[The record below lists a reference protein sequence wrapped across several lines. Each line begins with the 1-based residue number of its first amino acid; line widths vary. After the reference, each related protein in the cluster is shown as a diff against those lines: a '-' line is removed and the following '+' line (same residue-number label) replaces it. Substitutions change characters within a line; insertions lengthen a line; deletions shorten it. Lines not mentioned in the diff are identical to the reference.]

1 MAFFVVKSGLVAYR
15 LAFLQT
21 KQRFIAYSVRKLIL
35 FTMPKTIIVANRLPV
50 KIQENNNEYTLIP
63 SEGGLATG
71 LGSVYKQDNNVW
83 IGWPGQ
89 VIPAEKQ
96 AQVAENLLDLS
107 LIPVYL
113 TQDDV
118 SEFYEGFSNDVL
130 WPVFH
135 YYASTYTTYKP
146 SNWDYYKSVNEK
158 FKDVILQNAEAG
170 DIIWIHDYQLLLLP
184 SLIRKERPDVSI
196 GFFLHIPFP
205 SHEMFRLIPW
215 RMELLNGMLGADL
228 IGFHT
233 FDDVRHFLSSV
244 TRILPT
250 PVSSNIVTCGERSI
264 VVESF
269 PMGIDEKKYAGL
281 TQLQEVKEQAS
292 QIRAIFKSNKLILSI
307 DRLDYSKG
315 ILQRLQALEL
325 LLEEHPEYIG
335 NLTLYM
341 VVVPSRD
348 TVPQYRFLRDQI
360 DKKVGNINARYR
372 TIDWTPISYYYRSL
386 PIETL
391 SALYSAADVC
401 LINPMRDGMNLV
413 SKEYVASRTNND
425 GVLILSEMAGA
436 SRELIDAL
444 IVNPNNVVQVKDAI
458 IEALSMP
465 VEEQRRRMTQ
475 MRQLVAKFNVN
486 HWVAIFMERLHEVK
500 LMQRSMQT
508 RHVHSSTAQ
517 SIINR
522 YHNTSK
528 RIIFLDY
535 DGTLVDFKPNVDQA
549 SPDKELYT
557 ILTQLSADPNN
568 HLVIISGRK
577 HENLSEWF
585 GDKNI
590 YLVAE
595 HGAWFKQQQMPWH
608 KINGLSTAW
617 KKDILTILEKY
628 VDRTPGSFIEEKTYS
643 MVWHYRKA
651 QRGLGELRAN
661 ELMNTLKFLA
671 TDKGLQLLPGDKVVE
686 VKNMEINK
694 GKAALSLVEQ
704 SDYDFIMALGDDFT
718 DEDLFK
724 SLPDSSVSIKVGTGA
739 SAAKFYVRNPKEVR
753 GLLKALTAEVPV
765 H

>member
-1 MAFFVVKSGLVAYR
+1 MSK
-15 LAFLQT
+15 
-21 KQRFIAYSVRKLIL
+21 I
-35 FTMPKTIIVANRLPV
+35 IIVANRLPV
-50 KIQENNNEYTLIP
+50 KIQENNNEYNLIP

-71 LGSVYKQDNNVW
+71 LGSVYKQGDNVW

-89 VIPAEKQ
+89 VIAEDKQEQFEKQ
-96 AQVAENLLDLS
+96 LFDLS

-113 TQDDV
+113 TGDDI

-135 YYASTYTTYKP
+135 YYASTYTIYKP
-146 SNWDYYKSVNEK
+146 SNWEYYLSVNHK
-158 FKDVILQNAEAG
+158 FKEVVLANAEAG
-170 DIIWIHDYQLLLLP
+170 DTIWIHDYQLLLLA
-184 SLIRKERPDVSI
+184 SLIRNERPDVAI

-215 RMELLNGMLGADL
+215 RKELLEGMLGADL

-250 PVSSNIVTCGERSI
+250 TVSSNVVTSGERSI

-269 PMGIDEKKYAGL
+269 PMGIDAEKYASL
-281 TQLQEVKEQAS
+281 TQQPEVKAQVQE
-292 QIRAIFKSNKLILSI
+292 IKDIFKDTKLILSI

-315 ILQRLQALEL
+315 ILQRLHAIEL
-325 LLEEHPEYIG
+325 LLDENPEYIG
-335 NLTLYM
+335 KITFYM

-348 TVPQYRFLRDQI
+348 TVPQYMHLRDQI
-360 DKKVGNINARYR
+360 DKKVGNINGRYR
-372 TIDWTPISYYYRSL
+372 TISWAPINYYYRSL
-386 PIETL
+386 PIETI
-391 SALYSAADVC
+391 SALYSAANVC

-413 SKEYVASRTNND
+413 SKEYVASRTQND

-436 SRELIDAL
+436 SHELIDAL
-444 IVNPNNVVQVKDAI
+444 IVNPNNVIQVKDTI
-458 IEALSMP
+458 IEALNMP
-465 VEEQRRRMTQ
+465 VNEQQQRMTQ
-475 MRQLVAKFNVN
+475 MRQLVSKFNVN
-486 HWVAIFMERLHEVK
+486 HWVALIMERLNEVK

-508 RHVHSSTAQ
+508 RHVHSATAQ

-535 DGTLVDFKPNVDQA
+535 DGTLVNFKPTAEQAIPDQ
-549 SPDKELYT
+549 ELYT
-557 ILTQLSADPNN
+557 ILTQLCADPNN

-577 HENLSEWF
+577 HENLEDWF

-590 YLVAE
+590 YLIAE
-595 HGAWFKQQQMPWH
+595 HGAWFKQQGMEWH
-608 KINGLSTAW
+608 KINGLSTSW
-617 KKDILTILEKY
+617 KKEIQGIFEKY

-643 MVWHYRKA
+643 LVWHYRKA
-651 QRGLGELRAN
+651 QPGLGELRAN
-661 ELMNTLKFLA
+661 ELINTLKFLA
-671 TDKGLQLLPGDKVVE
+671 TDKGLQLLPGDKVIE

-704 SDYDFIMALGDDFT
+704 CDYDFIMALGDDFT

-724 SLPDSSVSIKVGTGA
+724 SLPDSSISIKIGTGA
-739 SAAKFYVRNPKEVR
+739 SAAKFYLNNPKEVR
-753 GLLKALTAEVPV
+753 GLLNALTSNVTV
-765 H
+765 L

>member
-1 MAFFVVKSGLVAYR
+1 MLYINRGL
-15 LAFLQT
+15 
-21 KQRFIAYSVRKLIL
+21 KP
-35 FTMPKTIIVANRLPV
+35 FTMSKTIIVANRLPV
-50 KIQENNNEYTLIP
+50 KIQESNNEYHLIP

-71 LGSVYKQDNNVW
+71 LGSVYKKGDNVW

-89 VIPAEKQ
+89 VIEDDKQ
-96 AQVAENLLDLS
+96 EQIADRLHDLS

-113 TQDDV
+113 TRDDV

-146 SNWDYYKSVNEK
+146 SNWDYYQSVNEK
-158 FKDVILQNAEAG
+158 FKEVVLANAEPG
-170 DIIWIHDYQLLLLP
+170 DTIWIHDYQLLLLP
-184 SLIRKERPDVSI
+184 SLIRKERPDVAI

-215 RMELLNGMLGADL
+215 RKELLEGMLGADL

-250 PVSSNIVTCGERSI
+250 PVSSNVVTCGERSI
-264 VVESF
+264 VIESF
-269 PMGIDEKKYAGL
+269 PMGIDAEKYASL
-281 TQLQEVKEQAS
+281 TQQPAVQQQAEE
-292 QIRAIFKSNKLILSI
+292 IRDIFKNNQLILSI

-335 NLTLYM
+335 NITLYM
-341 VVVPSRD
+341 LVVPSRD
-348 TVPQYRFLRDQI
+348 SVPQYMHLRDQI

-372 TIDWTPISYYYRSL
+372 TINWTPISYYYRSF
-386 PIETL
+386 PIETIA
-391 SALYSAADVC
+391 ALYSAANVC
-401 LINPMRDGMNLV
+401 LVNPMRDGMNLV
-413 SKEYVASRTNND
+413 SKEYVATRTNND

-436 SRELIDAL
+436 SHELIDAL
-444 IVNPNNVVQVKDAI
+444 IINPNNVVQVKDAI
-458 IEALSMP
+458 IEALNMP
-465 VEEQRRRMTQ
+465 LKEQQQRMKQ
-475 MRQLVAKFNVN
+475 MRALVTKFNIN
-486 HWVAIFMERLHEVK
+486 HWVALFMERLNEVK

-508 RHVHSSTAQ
+508 RHVHSATAQ
-517 SIINR
+517 SIVNR

-535 DGTLVDFKPNVDQA
+535 DGTLVDFKPTADEA
-549 SPDKELYT
+549 TPDKELYS
-557 ILTQLSADPNN
+557 ILAQLSADPNN

-577 HENLSEWF
+577 HENLGDWF

-590 YLVAE
+590 YLIAE
-595 HGAWFKQQQMPWH
+595 HGAWFKQQGMEWH
-608 KINGLSTAW
+608 KINGLSTSW
-617 KKDILTILEKY
+617 KKDIMQIFEKY

-643 MVWHYRKA
+643 LVWHYRKA

-724 SLPDSSVSIKVGTGA
+724 SLPDSSISIKIGTGA
-739 SAAKFYVRNPKEVR
+739 SAAKFYLNNPKEVR
-753 GLLKALTAEVPV
+753 GLLKTMSANVPV
-765 H
+765 L